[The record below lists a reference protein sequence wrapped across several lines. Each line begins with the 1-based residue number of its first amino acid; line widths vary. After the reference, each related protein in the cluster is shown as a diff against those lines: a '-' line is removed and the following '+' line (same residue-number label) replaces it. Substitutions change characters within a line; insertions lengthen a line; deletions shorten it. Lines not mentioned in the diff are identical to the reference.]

1 MTRFIWVRD
10 RDKVDHY
17 INVDHIARV
26 SKVPAHG
33 HFSALS
39 YIIMIDDK
47 REISL
52 SMETYDTAD
61 DVIAKILQASV

>member
-10 RDKVDHY
+10 KDKVDHY

-26 SKVPAHG
+26 SKVPRHG
-33 HFSALS
+33 TFSASS
-39 YIIMIDDK
+39 YIIMTDGK

-52 SMETYDTAD
+52 STETYDTAD
-61 DVIAKILQASV
+61 EVIAKIQMASA

>member
-17 INVDHIARV
+17 INVDHIARL
-26 SKVPAHG
+26 SKVPPQGNFHG
-33 HFSALS
+33 AA
-39 YIIMIDDK
+39 YMIMIDDK

-52 SMETYDTAD
+52 STETYDTAD
-61 DVIAKILQASV
+61 DVIAKIQQASA

>member
-10 RDKVDHY
+10 KDKVDHY

-26 SKVPAHG
+26 TKVPAQGNYAGSAFIMMNHG
-33 HFSALS
+33 
-39 YIIMIDDK
+39 

-52 SMETYDTAD
+52 STETYDTAD
-61 DVIAKILQASV
+61 EVIAKIQMASV